1 MWLAWFLYSVLAV
14 WAPLA
19 QTHGESKR
27 AETWKSHAAALKEA
41 IEREAWDGNWYRR
54 AYFDDGTPLGSAVN
68 DACAIDSVAQS
79 WSVMSGAAEPD
90 RARRA
95 MASVDQRLVR
105 RNDGLILLLAPPFD
119 DTHLQPGYIKGYLPG
134 VRENGGQY
142 THAAAWAVIAFA
154 ALGQHNLRGEFK
166 VQNTGI
172 IERRYRFLNFGRDC
186 VCLR

>member
-1 MWLAWFLYSVLAV
+1 CARAVDRSLGVGAHGLPLMGTGDWNDGMNLVGAEGRGESVWLAWFLYSVLAV

-95 MASVDQRLVR
+95 MGSVGQRLGPR
-105 RNDGLILLLAPPFD
+105 TD
-119 DTHLQPGYIKGYLPG
+119 
-134 VRENGGQY
+134 
-142 THAAAWAVIAFA
+142 
-154 ALGQHNLRGEFK
+154 
-166 VQNTGI
+166 
-172 IERRYRFLNFGRDC
+172 
-186 VCLR
+186 